1 MPTTTY
7 QGVILAAGGGTR
19 MGPLADHY
27 PKSLLPVA
35 NVPLI
40 HHHLETLRGLGVT
53 ETFIVVGHLGDQLR
67 QAVGNGSRWG
77 MTVHV
82 VEQGERLGIAHAVAA
97 LEPRI
102 HHAFVLLL
110 GDICYSLSDPARMME
125 HVERHQADA
134 VLAVKMESDPAPVQ
148 RNFSVEMDDIGRV
161 HRVVEKPVSPTTL
174 CKGCGIYVFTPA
186 LFDAIRKTPR
196 SALRNEYELTD
207 AIQCLIDSGASV
219 VGSFVVDWDVNL
231 TTPADLIESNRR
243 VLSAQSKS
251 ALVGEGC
258 RIASGTTLDE
268 TVVGHEVHI
277 VQPCRL
283 ERCVVL
289 PGTVIDTSGPLLDQV
304 LYPEG

>member
-1 MPTTTY
+1 MSTPTY

-19 MGPLADHY
+19 MGPLANHY
-27 PKSLLPVA
+27 PKALLPVA
-35 NVPLI
+35 NAPLI
-40 HHHLETLRGLGVT
+40 HRHLDTLRDLGVT
-53 ETFIVVGHLGDQLR
+53 ETFIVVGHLGEQIR
-67 QAVGNGSRWG
+67 EAVGDGHPWE
-77 MTVHV
+77 MTIHV
-82 VEQGERLGIAHAVAA
+82 VEQRERQGIAHAVAA
-97 LEPRI
+97 LESRI

-110 GDICYSLSDPARMME
+110 GDICYALRNPAEMMGLMQD
-125 HVERHQADA
+125 HQAAA
-134 VLAVKMESDPAPVQ
+134 VLAVKMESDPAPVR
-148 RNFSVEMDDIGRV
+148 RNFSVEMDEHGQV
-161 HRVVEKPVSPTTL
+161 HQVVEKPDSPTTL

-243 VLSAQSKS
+243 VLTSLAQPT
-251 ALVGEGC
+251 LVGEGC
-258 RIASGTTLDE
+258 HIAPGATLHE
-268 TVVGHEVHI
+268 TVVGRDVQI

-289 PGTVIDTSGPLLDQV
+289 PGTVIDTPGPLMDQV
-304 LYPEG
+304 CYPEG